1 MVGGGAI
8 EIELGS
14 GLECGSQA
22 RSTGDADGSNRG
34 ASRWTAAMIGL
45 PASARVW
52 LATGYTDMRKDF
64 SVAGL
69 AGSRDSA
76 LRPAER
82 SSVLLSRPSPKNFF
96 VEHSPA
102 FCSNPPRFA
111 DGRAGRRW
119 HRVDPPRKQSCG

>member
-1 MVGGGAI
+1 MVQRRKKPRRRAPGLKSVRLCVLHCPAFFAAFTPVRVAPERGSADMVGGGAI

-69 AGSRDSA
+69 AGSR
-76 LRPAER
+76 
-82 SSVLLSRPSPKNFF
+82 
-96 VEHSPA
+96 
-102 FCSNPPRFA
+102 
-111 DGRAGRRW
+111 
-119 HRVDPPRKQSCG
+119 